1 MNITLLLLVLPVA
14 GAVLMGIVKVVRA
27 AGTVL
32 WWIGQGAKRIAEAL
46 LRGDWRVVAAVL
58 FAGSFG
64 AMLWTNAIG
73 AEPDEVLSTVRP
85 MLNESV
91 AGPIT
96 VAHVIA
102 GGIGGG
108 IAHAIHLGTRTI
120 VWTIADYSWRK

>member
-14 GAVLMGIVKVVRA
+14 GAVLMGVVKVVRA
-27 AGTVL
+27 TGTVL

-73 AEPDEVLSTVRP
+73 AESGEALSTVRP
-85 MLNESV
+85 MLSQPV
-91 AGPIT
+91 VGPIT
-96 VAHVIA
+96 VAHLIG

-108 IAHAIHLGTRTI
+108 IAHVIHLGTRTI
-120 VWTIADYSWRK
+120 VWSITASS

>member
-27 AGTVL
+27 AGAIL
-32 WWIGQGAKRIAEAL
+32 WWTGQGAMRIAEAL
-46 LRGDWRVVAAVL
+46 SKGDWRLVAAVL
-58 FAGSFG
+58 FAASFG

-73 AEPDEVLSTVRP
+73 AESGEALSTVKP

-96 VAHVIA
+96 VAHLIA
-102 GGIGGG
+102 GGIGGC

-120 VWTIADYSWRK
+120 VWTITDYSWRK